1 MPASSARTAVCVKSV
16 PLCHERKATKK
27 NAPSPPQPLAA
38 RIDRR
43 AFGCADTFTSF
54 DVGRAIVVGCSAL
67 CLLFFAMSSD
77 LPGLPHQPLALEQEA
92 HEAVAVV
99 LGDVVEMHAP
109 GSVFQLSEHC
119 APGLYRLVFVGKKD
133 LDPHHAAHP
142 EVGAVP
148 QGLEPGAATPP
159 GEALHP

>member
-99 LGDVVEMHAP
+99 VGDVVEMHAFTA
-109 GSVFQLSEHC
+109 VFQLSEHC
-119 APGLYRLVFVGKKD
+119 APCFYRLIGVRNRD
-133 LDPHHAAHP
+133 LQPDHAA
-142 EVGAVP
+142 ERQAVAAG
-148 QGLEPGAATPP
+148 GLQ
-159 GEALHP
+159 EAR